1 MMRAKTP
8 KAVVTFATTSD
19 AMAMEAAAR
28 SHGLPGR
35 VIPVPSEID
44 AGCGLAWC
52 ADASQREELVAG
64 IAALALEHE
73 GVFEVMM
80 Y

>member
-1 MMRAKTP
+1 MREKTP

-28 SHGLPGR
+28 THGIPGR
-35 VIPVPSEID
+35 IIPVPSEID
-44 AGCGLAWC
+44 AGCGLSWSAEES
-52 ADASQREELVAG
+52 DRDELVAG
-64 IAALALEHE
+64 LERHALSYE
-73 GVFEVMM
+73 GIYEVLM

>member
-1 MMRAKTP
+1 MRAKSP
-8 KAVVTFATTSD
+8 KTVVTFPSTSD

-28 SHGLPGR
+28 EHGIPGR
-35 VIPVPSEID
+35 IIPVPSQID

-52 ADASQREELVAG
+52 AEASDRDTLLKAASTYKLAYEG
-64 IAALALEHE
+64 I
-73 GVFEVMM
+73 FEINM

>member
-1 MMRAKTP
+1 MRAKSP
-8 KAVVTFATTSD
+8 RAVVTFPTTSA

-28 SHGLPGR
+28 AHGIPGR
-35 VIPVPSEID
+35 IIPVPSDID

-52 ADASQREELVAG
+52 ADADEREALE
-64 IAALALEHE
+64 AALRDLALAHE

>member
-1 MMRAKTP
+1 MRVKSP
-8 KAVVTFATTSD
+8 RAVVTFPTTSA

-28 SHGLPGR
+28 AHGIPGR
-35 VIPVPSEID
+35 IIPVPSDID

-52 ADASQREELVAG
+52 ADADERGVLE
-64 IAALALEHE
+64 AALRDLALAYE
-73 GVFEVMM
+73 GIFEVKM

>member
-1 MMRAKTP
+1 MRAKTP
-8 KAVVTFATTSD
+8 KVVVTFATTSD
-19 AMAMEAAAR
+19 AMAMEGAAR
-28 SHGLPGR
+28 EHGVPGR

-52 ADASQREELVAG
+52 ADWAERDELSHAIETYG
-64 IAALALEHE
+64 LAHEAL
-73 GVFEVMM
+73 FEVEM

>member
-1 MMRAKTP
+1 MRAKTP
-8 KAVVTFATTSD
+8 KVVVTFGSTSD

-28 SHGLPGR
+28 EHGIPGR

-44 AGCGLAWC
+44 AGCGLSWC
-52 ADASQREELVAG
+52 ADAADRDELLGAMQAHSLSYEAVTG
-64 IAALALEHE
+64 L
-73 GVFEVMM
+73 MM

>member
-1 MMRAKTP
+1 MRVKSP
-8 KAVVTFATTSD
+8 KAVITFATTSD

-28 SHGLPGR
+28 EHGISGR
-35 VIPVPSEID
+35 VIPVPSDID

-52 ADASQREELVAG
+52 AEAAEREAVENAMEKLS
-64 IAALALEHE
+64 LAHE
-73 GVFEVMM
+73 GVFEVLM

>member
-1 MMRAKTP
+1 MRVKSP
-8 KAVVTFATTSD
+8 RAVVTFPTTSD

-28 SHGLPGR
+28 AHGIPGR
-35 VIPVPSEID
+35 IIPVPSDID

-52 ADASQREELVAG
+52 ADADERGALE
-64 IAALALEHE
+64 AALRDLALAHE

>member
-1 MMRAKTP
+1 MRAKTP
-8 KAVVTFATTSD
+8 KVVVTFASTSD
-19 AMAMEAAAR
+19 AMAMEAAACE
-28 SHGLPGR
+28 HGLPGR
-35 VIPVPSEID
+35 IIPVPSEID

-52 ADASQREELVAG
+52 ADAVERDVLVR
-64 IAALALEHE
+64 ALGFHGLAHE

>member
-1 MMRAKTP
+1 MRVKSP
-8 KAVVTFATTSD
+8 RAVVTFPTTSD

-28 SHGLPGR
+28 AHGIPGR
-35 VIPVPSEID
+35 IIPVPSDID

-52 ADASQREELVAG
+52 ADADERGVLE
-64 IAALALEHE
+64 AALRDLALAYE
-73 GVFEVMM
+73 GIFEVMM